1 MFHLCSLHALHGD
14 DELMDGFIPG
24 IPAGKPNRV
33 PLINAAGDFDHKALV
48 AWLNDFSCWKAY
60 STTDLGRLSIK
71 EGDLLITDADAS
83 LAASQFVVV
92 TDIDVDQ
99 SSVAMVQNDD
109 EGHLW
114 AVFSDTRLP
123 LDSDME
129 LLITRLVGFV
139 PMKGEERPATPDD
152 LLLAHLLPE
161 LPATANWEGPSHW
174 AVGPRRQDQILQRLG
189 MINQGDLP
197 F

>member
-1 MFHLCSLHALHGD
+1 
-14 DELMDGFIPG
+14 MDGFIPV
-24 IPAGKPNRV
+24 IPAGKPNRP

-48 AWLNDFSCWKAY
+48 AWLNDFSCWKGY
-60 STTDLGRLSIK
+60 STADLGQLGISQ
-71 EGDLLITDADAS
+71 GDLLITDADAS
-83 LAASQFVVV
+83 LAAGQFVVV

-99 SSVAMVQNDD
+99 SSVAMVQKGD
-109 EGHLW
+109 EGDLW
-114 AVFSDTRLP
+114 AVFSDTELP

-129 LLITRLVGFV
+129 LLISRLVGFV
-139 PMKGEERPATPDD
+139 PMNGGERPATPDD

-161 LPATANWEGPSHW
+161 LPATARWKGRSHW
-174 AVGPRRQDQILQRLG
+174 AVGQRRQDETLRRLG